1 MELNKEYVISSENI
15 QEIMFN
21 VSEFITLMEKFKT
34 FNINKDYNVDIVKE
48 DKLYTAKMMV
58 LNENKDSTEGT
69 I

>member
-34 FNINKDYNVDIVKE
+34 FNINKDYNVDIIKE
-48 DKLYTAKMMV
+48 DNLYTAKMMI

>member
-48 DKLYTAKMMV
+48 DNLYTAKMMV
-58 LNENKDSTEGT
+58 LNENKDSTERT

>member
-48 DKLYTAKMMV
+48 DNLYTAKMMV

>member
-34 FNINKDYNVDIVKE
+34 FNINKDYNVDIIKE
-48 DKLYTAKMMV
+48 DNLYTAKMMV
-58 LNENKDSTEGT
+58 LNENKDSTERT

>member
-48 DKLYTAKMMV
+48 DNLYTAKMMV
-58 LNENKDSTEGT
+58 LNENKDSTKGT

>member
-34 FNINKDYNVDIVKE
+34 FNINKDYNVDIIKE
-48 DKLYTAKMMV
+48 DNLYTAKMMV
-58 LNENKDSTEGT
+58 LNENKDSTKGT